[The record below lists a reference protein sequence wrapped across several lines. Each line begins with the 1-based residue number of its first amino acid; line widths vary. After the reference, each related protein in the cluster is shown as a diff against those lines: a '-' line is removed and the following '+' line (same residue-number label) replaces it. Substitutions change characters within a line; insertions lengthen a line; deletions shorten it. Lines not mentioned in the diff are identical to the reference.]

1 TDEMVANY
9 NAIFTQ
15 MHKRFKWTNK
25 TVFMAAAA
33 IYTMKS
39 KPFELETFNR
49 TAESIK
55 EQAGWF
61 SPMKSHPRFTVAA
74 ILDVNLDD
82 PVQHVPQIFTIYDD
96 LINQFKRGNFTYI
109 VATIIL
115 TSNEDVE
122 RGELIRKAKMIY
134 DDMKKEHPFLTGQS
148 DYPLA
153 VLLAYEN
160 QDDMRERME
169 YFYDRLN
176 EYQFN
181 KGNNLQFLSHILSLA
196 HTENDNELINRVIQI
211 YDDFKRVGLKQ
222 KSSYYPIMGMLALL
236 PPHTINMEAVV
247 SIYKK

>member
-1 TDEMVANY
+1 LRST
-9 NAIFTQ
+9 IFP
-15 MHKRFKWTNK
+15 
-25 TVFMAAAA
+25 
-33 IYTMKS
+33 YTTLFRS
-39 KPFELETFNR
+39 
-49 TAESIK
+49 
-55 EQAGWF
+55 
-61 SPMKSHPRFTVAA
+61 
-74 ILDVNLDD
+74 
-82 PVQHVPQIFTIYDD
+82 
-96 LINQFKRGNFTYI
+96 
-109 VATIIL
+109 
-115 TSNEDVE
+115 
-122 RGELIRKAKMIY
+122 KMIY

-236 PPHTINMEAVV
+236 DRQSTV
-247 SIYKK
+247 